1 MKKIEA
7 ILQPE
12 KVEDVRMAL
21 ERAGRGGITI
31 TEARGNGS
39 QKGGVQKQFRGE
51 KYRIPLLQKVKIEIV
66 VKEKDVDETVK
77 IIVDSAWTG
86 QIGDGKIFI
95 STIDSAI
102 KIRTGEQGE
111 PAI

>member
-31 TEARGNGS
+31 MEARGNGK
-39 QKGGVQKQFRGE
+39 QKGIYKQFRGE
-51 KYRIPLLQKVKIEIV
+51 KYKIPLLQKVKIEIV
-66 VKEKDVDETVK
+66 VNDKEVDETVK
-77 IIVDSAWTG
+77 IIVDSARTG
-86 QIGDGKIFI
+86 EIGDGKIFI
-95 STIDSAI
+95 SSIDSAV

-111 PAI
+111 TIL